1 MAETP
6 LTPATPAG
14 APVSGEPEALTT
26 QAPASE
32 PPVEATTNPS
42 PELAA
47 VTENEPAEP
56 SVPAAPQAP
65 EAAAPEPVE
74 PADAPEAV
82 ETADAPEHVE
92 PAAAA
97 SPVEAAVAPAPAEPA
112 VAATLEV
119 PPLPVSTAGEGGEW
133 DLLRS
138 RVGDW
143 LERND
148 LAGQWQRLQGPLRL
162 LSLLILLLVVLRLYG
177 ALTGTLESLPLVP
190 GLLELVGVLSFGRFC
205 LNRLVRSE
213 ERRRLQ
219 IEWSQRWRDFRGKP

>member
-1 MAETP
+1 
-6 LTPATPAG
+6 
-14 APVSGEPEALTT
+14 V
-26 QAPASE
+26 
-32 PPVEATTNPS
+32 
-42 PELAA
+42 
-47 VTENEPAEP
+47 
-56 SVPAAPQAP
+56 
-65 EAAAPEPVE
+65 
-74 PADAPEAV
+74 
-82 ETADAPEHVE
+82 
-92 PAAAA
+92 
-97 SPVEAAVAPAPAEPA
+97 EPA

-119 PPLPVSTAGEGGEW
+119 PPLPGSTADEGGEW

-219 IEWSQRWRDFRGKP
+219 NEWSQRWRDFRGKP